1 MFNEALLK
9 VSGPILRRNLR
20 FKDLHKG
27 ESCYIFGDGV
37 SLKDMNLECFSDKV
51 AFASNCL
58 CFHNDFKKLN
68 VRYYVMP
75 APYWFF
81 YFWKNPYTKK
91 FFFNQISYLQRKFQ
105 KNNKDINFF
114 INISNVPVLMNKN
127 IFYCHHFGSDEI
139 SHDNLDL
146 AGKFFLSGALNTML
160 GMAIYMG
167 FNKAYLVGCDYT
179 HSPQRV
185 LHFYEKGKGTKN
197 INDEYNKTFF
207 DFAKENIKITTIT
220 NSKSKSKTLDYI
232 GYNDYTGQNE
242 IYTENIDIVNP
253 LILKAISTIDGYEIL

>member
-1 MFNEALLK
+1 
-9 VSGPILRRNLR
+9 
-20 FKDLHKG
+20 
-27 ESCYIFGDGV
+27 
-37 SLKDMNLECFSDKV
+37 
-51 AFASNCL
+51 
-58 CFHNDFKKLN
+58 
-68 VRYYVMP
+68 
-75 APYWFF
+75 
-81 YFWKNPYTKK
+81 
-91 FFFNQISYLQRKFQ
+91 
-105 KNNKDINFF
+105 
-114 INISNVPVLMNKN
+114 MNKN